1 MAEIA
6 THNLEAL
13 RVIRVGKVVA
23 EDKVRITMRHW
34 AMQAKIDHLKGNVP
48 RTQLHYNK
56 HKSSASSRLLIARQR
71 QGPHQRTILGAQY
84 CALMWSTLPVW
95 NLGACDL

>member
-34 AMQAKIDHLKGNVP
+34 AMQAKIDHLKGNIP
-48 RTQLHYNK
+48 RT
-56 HKSSASSRLLIARQR
+56 
-71 QGPHQRTILGAQY
+71 
-84 CALMWSTLPVW
+84 
-95 NLGACDL
+95 